1 MSSPASKDFLRESE
15 RVRERQRERE
25 REKERE
31 GLLEGRGSGRPLR
44 HILVQRMTM
53 ESKVVSPIVNL
64 LLLHIKTGG
73 KSHCL

>member
-1 MSSPASKDFLRESE
+1 MEDVSSPASKDFFT
-15 RVRERQRERE
+15 ERE
-25 REKERE
+25 RES
-31 GLLEGRGSGRPLR
+31 LLEGRRSGRPLR

-73 KSHCL
+73 KSDCL